1 MNSPTDVSVDS
12 HENIFVADAGNHRI
26 QKVQYQPQLFI
37 AAGQTSGTISFDAI
51 NDLAV
56 EGNETIILEI
66 DNIANASLSS
76 TQSVFNLTI
85 IDDEI
90 ALITTDGSRCG
101 TGTVTLSATGCPGIY
116 NWYAT
121 STGGSSLGTG
131 SSFTTPSISTTT
143 EVC

>member
-1 MNSPTDVSVDS
+1 ML
-12 HENIFVADAGNHRI
+12 EII
-26 QKVQYQPQLFI
+26 VQYQPQLFI

-90 ALITTDGSRCG
+90 ALITTDGSRHIHQASKSILL
-101 TGTVTLSATGCPGIY
+101 TPVMSTPITLSAGTVFIAEIVACP
-116 NWYAT
+116 N
-121 STGGSSLGTG
+121 
-131 SSFTTPSISTTT
+131 
-143 EVC
+143 